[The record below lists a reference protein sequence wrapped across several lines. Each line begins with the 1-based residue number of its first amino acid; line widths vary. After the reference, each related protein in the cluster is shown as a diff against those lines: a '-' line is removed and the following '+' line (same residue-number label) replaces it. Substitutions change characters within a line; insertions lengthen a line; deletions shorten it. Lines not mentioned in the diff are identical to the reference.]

1 MLALA
6 ALTAARAARAAAP
19 RHIPLTG
26 PGWTDVGGPW
36 TTGWPCPANGSAP
49 FPTTPAVHAPA
60 NSGSG
65 EPAHLLAQDVFL
77 HVYTAEEYGDF
88 EAEYT
93 FAWPEP
99 FVGCRR
105 PTPPTPP
112 LPPSACCS
120 SQGAWCA

>member
-1 MLALA
+1 MLA
-6 ALTAARAARAAAP
+6 ALTAAWAGAP
-19 RHIPLTG
+19 GSIPLTG

-36 TTGWPCPANGSAP
+36 TTGWPAAANGSAP

-99 FVGCRR
+99 FVGCAEP

-112 LPPSACCS
+112 PSLRSDPCLS
-120 SQGAWCA
+120 